1 MIQQNYVDRVNMNN
15 ITAVTAFFGWCSIL
29 SIGILIYTTIM
40 LSVFKGLA
48 KSMHT
53 KWFGISE
60 EQLDIQYFTFLGHLK
75 IAIIIFNIVPYLA
88 LRIIS

>member
-1 MIQQNYVDRVNMNN
+1 MNN
-15 ITAVTAFFGWCSIL
+15 LTAVTAFFGWCSIL
-29 SIGILIYTTIM
+29 SIGILLYTTIM
-40 LSVFKGLA
+40 LSVFKGFA

-60 EQLDIQYFTFLGHLK
+60 EQLDTLYFNFLGHLK
-75 IAIIIFNIVPYLA
+75 LAIIMLNIVPYIA